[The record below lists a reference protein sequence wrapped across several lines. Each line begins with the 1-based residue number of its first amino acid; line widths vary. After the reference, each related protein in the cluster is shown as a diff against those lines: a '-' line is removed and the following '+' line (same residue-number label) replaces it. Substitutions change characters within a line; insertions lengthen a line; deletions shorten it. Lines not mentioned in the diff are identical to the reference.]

1 MESKLLSDVY
11 REFILSGRDTRYQ
24 PDAYGFVLAS
34 LDFIREKRSLN
45 GHIEASDIIDGVTE
59 LSQMKF
65 GPLAEQVLEKWGI
78 VETID
83 IGTIVYNLIS
93 MEILSRTSDD
103 KLSNFQTEDSIKKL
117 LKTAKIH
124 KINKKKI
131 KILKD
136 C

>member
-11 REFILSGRDTRYQ
+11 RAFILSGRDTRYQ
-24 PDAYGFVLAS
+24 PDGYGFVLAS
-34 LDFIREKRSLN
+34 LDFVREKRSLT
-45 GHIEASDIIDGVTE
+45 GHIEASDIIDGVIE
-59 LSQMKF
+59 LSLMKF
-65 GPLAEQVLEKWGI
+65 GPLAEQVLKKWGI

-103 KLSNFQTEDSIKKL
+103 KLSNFETDKSVKTL
-117 LKTAKIH
+117 LKSTKIH

-136 C
+136 S